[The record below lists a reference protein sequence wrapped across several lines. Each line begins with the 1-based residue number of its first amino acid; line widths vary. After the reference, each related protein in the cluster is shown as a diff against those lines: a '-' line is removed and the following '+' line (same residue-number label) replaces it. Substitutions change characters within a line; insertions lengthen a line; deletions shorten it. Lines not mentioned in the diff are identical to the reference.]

1 MGFNIR
7 RQLLVAY
14 VSFLY
19 SICPLF
25 LTDLMI
31 DCRQLFFGELYST
44 TMSDALIPIKMFSTQ
59 ESHWLIRYSYALGT
73 AYFIQNLLFHS
84 PIMYHFALEEFRE
97 YRFFWKPSP
106 QWLLHF
112 GFTIQFIPFLVS
124 EGVLGLVPIYDTF
137 VRASYFFPICVAI
150 FILMEECGTH
160 SRMRVWILQNEGN

>member
-7 RQLLVAY
+7 RQLLVAH

-31 DCRQLFFGELYST
+31 DCRQLFFGEPYSA
-44 TMSDALIPIKMFSTQ
+44 TMSDALIPIKIFSTQ
-59 ESHWLIRYSYALGT
+59 ESQWLIRYSYALGT

-97 YRFFWKPSP
+97 TRLFWKPSP

-112 GFTIQFIPFLVS
+112 GFTMQLIPFLVS

-137 VRASYFFPICVAI
+137 VRASYFFPICVAL